1 MRMYKVLTSKRKAL
15 GLTQSEIGELAG
27 VTNSTVSN
35 FEAGEEV
42 SIPVFNSIKMAI
54 ENQFAA
60 LGRLEYMEAMLKMH
74 TIQLG
79 DLEGEE
85 KIICLGYISIYS
97 NKLQMELLRVDKK
110 RLIKKSGPR
119 NKGSFFYFLYA
130 KITLHIMQRK
140 EC

>member
-60 LGRLEYMEAMLKMH
+60 LDRLAYMEAMLKMH

-85 KIICLGYISIYS
+85 RILCLGYISIYS
-97 NKLQMELLRVDKK
+97 NKLQMELLRMNQ
-110 RLIKKSGPR
+110 
-119 NKGSFFYFLYA
+119 NKD
-130 KITLHIMQRK
+130 
-140 EC
+140 